1 MPSLRRMLDKMEP
14 LFQPGGRYEKF
25 AAVFEMV
32 DTLFYSPSDTTRGS
46 PHARDAI
53 DLKRV
58 MILVVFAATPAA
70 LIGMWNTGFQAN
82 TALAAIGVEGQRR
95 LAPAGQAF
103 DTDRGERR
111 RWHWSVP
118 VTIRPASTTTSCSA
132 CRTSC
137 RCTS

>member
-32 DTLFYSPSDTTRGS
+32 DTLFYSPADTTRGS
-46 PHARDAI
+46 PHVRDAI

-82 TALAAIGVEGQRR
+82 TALAVVGVEGLTGWRETV
-95 LAPAGQAF
+95 LALVGAG
-103 DTDRGERR
+103 
-111 RWHWSVP
+111 HN
-118 VTIRPASTTTSCSA
+118 PASFYDNFMLGLSYFLPMYIVTMA
-132 CRTSC
+132 AGGFWEV
-137 RCTS
+137 